1 MGIKVEDI
9 LKKIPRPNYDE
20 FPDLYEELD
29 NMTRQIAGLLS
40 PLTEGDLLR
49 FDRASPEDLFTILS
63 KAPDIAVPFF
73 MMLCGFS
80 ERELERLYNL
90 KNIYAARREEVL
102 RRFAEVVARH
112 LRHPLHLETALYK
125 FYKNWEEHQKRHRR
139 GRMAERAITEALER
153 AGIAAGKVKV
163 KCGGRERE
171 IDLAVP
177 PDPNRP
183 KVAIMVRHGVFRDLV
198 KRAKEYST
206 EMDELLQCY
215 PDLKFVVVYLVPPHE
230 RERLAEI
237 RARIEGER
245 AGKKPYELVVLT
257 QEDIGLLIERLKEWL
272 G

>member
-1 MGIKVEDI
+1 MGVEVEDI
-9 LKKIPRPNYDE
+9 LKKIPRPNYAE

-40 PLTEGDLLR
+40 PLTEGDWVR

-63 KAPDIAVPFF
+63 KAPDVAVPFF

-153 AGIAAGKVKV
+153 ASIAAGKVKV
-163 KCGGRERE
+163 KCGGRERNRYCRAAGPQPTQGGHNGAPWGLPGLDKAGE
-171 IDLAVP
+171 GIQHGDGRTSTVLP
-177 PDPNRP
+177 RP
-183 KVAIMVRHGVFRDLV
+183 KVRG
-198 KRAKEYST
+198 
-206 EMDELLQCY
+206 
-215 PDLKFVVVYLVPPHE
+215 
-230 RERLAEI
+230 
-237 RARIEGER
+237 RI
-245 AGKKPYELVVLT
+245 
-257 QEDIGLLIERLKEWL
+257 L
-272 G
+272 GAAT